1 MIDAPGPWGTGPFVL
16 TEGFSTIT
24 KRTPTVTMEPNET
37 YWDPARKPKVR
48 IVYENSLSKE
58 EAIKAVADGRVDV
71 VLDLTIDDAKSFD
84 GKGKASIHHKAAK
97 TLLTGVFNEGK
108 PNSPWTDP
116 ALRRAM
122 NMAID
127 RKALI
132 EKGANGWATEMPAFI
147 HPGRYGAVADM
158 KPYAHDAEKARGI
171 IEKANIPGKEIVLLA
186 SPEWKSVVEVLTE
199 CFAAVGL
206 TVKPD
211 YSKTEPEGWDIKLVW
226 HFDWSPQYPVGV
238 VHREFFGSNG
248 GFHTVEDK
256 AFDALYTKLLRTPH
270 EPAQE
275 QVVKEVEHYIYDNAK
290 ALFLFS
296 PYNLSAVS
304 NRVDFVAYDT
314 CMSELAE
321 TTIKA
326 G

>member
-1 MIDAPGPWGTGPFVL
+1 MEPNDTYWDKA
-16 TEGFSTIT
+16 
-24 KRTPTVTMEPNET
+24 RTPTV
-37 YWDPARKPKVR
+37 R
-48 IVYENSLSKE
+48 IVYDNSLSKE
-58 EAIKAVADGRVDV
+58 EAIAAVAEGKVDV
-71 VLDLTIDDAKSFD
+71 VLDLTIDDAKAFD
-84 GKGKASIHHKAAK
+84 GKGKASIHHKPAK
-97 TLLTGVFNEGK
+97 TVLAGVFNEGK
-108 PNSPWTDP
+108 AHSPWTDP
-116 ALRRAM
+116 DLRRAM

-132 EKGANGWATEMPAFI
+132 ETGANGWATDMPAFI
-147 HPGRYGAVADM
+147 QPGRYGAVADM
-158 KPYAHDAEKARGI
+158 KPYAHDVEKARAI

-186 SPEWKSVVEVLTE
+186 APEWKSVVEALTE
-199 CFAAVGL
+199 SFAAVGL

-248 GFHTVEDK
+248 AFRSGAEDT
-256 AFDALYTKLLRTPH
+256 AFDALYHKLLRTPH

-275 QVVKEVEHYIYDNAK
+275 QVVQEVEQYVFDHAK

-304 NRVDFVAYDT
+304 DRVDFVAYDT

-321 TTIKA
+321 TKIK
-326 G
+326 GG